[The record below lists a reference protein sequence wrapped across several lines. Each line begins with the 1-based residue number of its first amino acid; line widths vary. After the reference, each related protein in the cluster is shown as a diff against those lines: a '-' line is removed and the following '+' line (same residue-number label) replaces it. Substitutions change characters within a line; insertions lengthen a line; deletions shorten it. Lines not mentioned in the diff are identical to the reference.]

1 MSFSTEKYDCIV
13 VGGGHAG
20 CEAVLSVAR
29 MGLNT
34 LLVTIKIDK
43 IGQMSCN
50 PSVGGLAKSHLVFE
64 IDALGGEMGFITDK
78 TGTQFRMLN
87 TSKGAAV
94 WSLRAQVDRILY
106 REEIGKV
113 IENEKNITLKEGIVE
128 KILSYNGKVVGVTT
142 KEGMEYRAKTVIL
155 ATGTFLNGLIHI
167 GLEHYPAGRVDEPPA
182 VGLSHS
188 LEQIGFS
195 LGRLKTG
202 TSARISR
209 KSIDFS
215 TLVPQFGDDYPE
227 HFCMRTENFHPE
239 QIPCYLTT
247 TNDKMHK
254 IILKNLDRSPLFTGA
269 IKGVGPK
276 YCPSI
281 EDKVVRF
288 PERKSHQVFL
298 EPDGKTTDIFY
309 INGLSSSLPSDVQ
322 NEMLRTIKG
331 LENVDIIKPGYG
343 IEYDFVYPM
352 QIFPTLET
360 KKVNGLFL
368 AGQING
374 TSGYEEA
381 AAQGIMAGINAVLK
395 IRGEE
400 PFILQRDK
408 AYIGVLIDDLITKQ
422 IKEPYRMF
430 TSLAEYRL
438 LLRQDNAD
446 SRLLK
451 YGHNFG
457 LVKKK
462 YLNRLEKRDKEVN
475 RSIEKLKKTNVL
487 PKQINKILKKKKS
500 SEISETRPLFQILKR
515 PEISIIDIQPLTG
528 TIDPDIAKRI
538 EIFAKY
544 DGYIEK
550 QEQEVKRMKQ
560 LENTPLPLDFD
571 YTTLKGL
578 SKEAA
583 EKLNAVK
590 PITLGQ
596 ASRISG
602 VRTSDISLLMVH
614 LKRMKSDIRYQKT
627 ENRKSN

>member
-1 MSFSTEKYDCIV
+1 MNVTTEKYDCIV

-20 CEAVLSVAR
+20 CEAVLSAAR

-215 TLVPQFGDDYPE
+215 NLMPQFGDDYPE
-227 HFCMRTENFHPE
+227 HFCMRTENFQPE

-487 PKQINKILKKKKS
+487 PRQINKILKKKKS
-500 SEISETRPLFQILKR
+500 SETHETRPLFQILKR